1 MDVSVPLADPLAE
14 LDDECVGVGVP
25 EGVTVAVLDGDAP
38 KLSVLVMLPVLE
50 LLNDVDTLAV
60 GDVV

>member
-1 MDVSVPLADPLAE
+1 MVEGVSV
-14 LDDECVGVGVP
+14 
-25 EGVTVAVLDGDAP
+25 AVCDGDAP
-38 KLSVLVMLPVLE
+38 KLSVLVMLPVEE